1 MTTILLVDDD
11 EKIKRM
17 LTRRLKKA
25 GYEIHTA
32 ENGKIGFEKTLELQ
46 PSLTLMDMHMP
57 VMNGYEAATALRER
71 GYTGLVIALTASAMA
86 EDVHKSMKAGCH
98 YFISKPIG
106 LDFETKILDILEGRY
121 ESDFD
126 RG

>member
-1 MTTILLVDDD
+1 MKTIVIVDDD

-32 ENGKIGFEKTLELQ
+32 ENGKIGIEKVLELQ

-57 VMNGYEAATALRER
+57 
-71 GYTGLVIALTASAMA
+71 
-86 EDVHKSMKAGCH
+86 
-98 YFISKPIG
+98 
-106 LDFETKILDILEGRY
+106 
-121 ESDFD
+121 
-126 RG
+126 

>member
-32 ENGKIGFEKTLELQ
+32 ENGQIALEKLLELQ
-46 PSLTLMDMHMP
+46 PNLTLMDMHMP
-57 VMNGYEAATALRER
+57 IMNGYEAASILREK
-71 GYTGLVIALTASAMA
+71 GYNGVIIALTASAMA
-86 EDVHKSMKAGCH
+86 DDVHKSLKVGCD

-106 LDFETKILDILEGRY
+106 VDFEQKIRDILEEHY
-121 ESDFD
+121 E
-126 RG
+126 